1 MRTGII
7 LVVALLLGGCGVELV
22 TTTAIQSELQAEQ
35 MKAMKGQ
42 LEKTGSTAA
51 KINIQKAI
59 DTFQAE
65 KGRYPASL
73 DELVPGYLPSLPKRA
88 DGSDYG
94 YDPVQGK
101 FYDGPVPPAAQG
113 PTANDM
119 QKMNQILSAI
129 DGYGRATGYYP
140 PSLAALV
147 PTYIAALPKTD
158 AGQDF
163 VYDVATGRLSHPAQ
177 TAAAPVPAA
186 PPRPVAGGGAGPMGE
201 VVTGIGIQN
210 QLNSMGSSATNSA
223 GGYARQNIGNT
234 TGNYGA
240 NQEKV
245 MDNLGL

>member
-1 MRTGII
+1 MRAAIVSV
-7 LVVALLLGGCGVELV
+7 LVMALGGCGVELV
-22 TTTAIQSELQAEQ
+22 ATTAIQSELQAERR
-35 MKAMKGQ
+35 KAMKRQ
-42 LEKTGSTAA
+42 LDKAGSTTA

-59 DTFQAE
+59 DTFHAE

-73 DELVPGYLPSLPKRA
+73 DELVPGYLPSLPKRT

-94 YDPVQGK
+94 YDAAQGK
-101 FYDGPVPPAAQG
+101 FYDGPVPTAAKG

-119 QKMNQILSAI
+119 QNMNLILRAI

-140 PSLAALV
+140 PSLAALA
-147 PTYIAALPKTD
+147 PTYITSIPKTD

-177 TAAAPVPAA
+177 TGPSPVPAPA
-186 PPRPVAGGGAGPMGE
+186 PRPVGGGAGPMGE
-201 VVTGIGIQN
+201 VVTGMGVQN

-223 GGYARQNIGNT
+223 GSYARESVRNT